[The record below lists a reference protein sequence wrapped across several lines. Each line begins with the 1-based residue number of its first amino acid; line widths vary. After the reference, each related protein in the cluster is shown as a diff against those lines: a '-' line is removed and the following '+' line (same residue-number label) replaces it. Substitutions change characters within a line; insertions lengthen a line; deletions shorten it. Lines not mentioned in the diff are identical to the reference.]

1 MPVIRL
7 VTKIK
12 ADIQIVFDLS
22 RSIDLH
28 KISTSKTN
36 EEAIAGVTSGLIGFN
51 ETVTWR
57 AKHLGVTQV
66 LTSKITSFK
75 PPYYFVD
82 EMLKGTFKS
91 LHHEHHFEMSN
102 GLTTMVDVF
111 TYESPLGV
119 LGELA
124 DHLFLKRYLTKFIL
138 ERNQVVKDF
147 AESGRWKAL
156 LSK

>member
-1 MPVIRL
+1 MPIIKL
-7 VTKIK
+7 STNIK

-28 KISTSKTN
+28 TISTDKTN
-36 EEAIAGVTSGLIGFN
+36 EEAIAGVTTGLIGLN

-57 AKHLGVTQV
+57 AKHLGVTQI
-66 LTSKITSFK
+66 LQSKITSFK

-102 GLTTMVDVF
+102 KETIMTDVF
-111 TYESPLGV
+111 TYKSPLGI
-119 LGELA
+119 LGRLA
-124 DHLFLKRYLTKFIL
+124 DVLFLRNYLTKFIL
-138 ERNQVVKDF
+138 ERNQIVKEF
-147 AESGRWKAL
+147 AESDRWKEVL
-156 LSK
+156 F